1 MGLLML
7 YSQSCWAD
15 YIQSLIQCLPFRRC
29 WVNVHLSSASLFWTI
44 FYCGLKRFSKYFL
57 ILFWFM
63 ETVNFK
69 GLIQGHIEKKEEE
82 LKSSGFNAC
91 ALHRLLVVYRKM
103 QCPITQS
110 LSGTQAEGGDS
121 GGRERCWRWKIWKR
135 PVSTHCE
142 QEVNED
148 ASACLPN

>member
-1 MGLLML
+1 
-7 YSQSCWAD
+7 
-15 YIQSLIQCLPFRRC
+15 
-29 WVNVHLSSASLFWTI
+29 
-44 FYCGLKRFSKYFL
+44 
-57 ILFWFM
+57 M

-121 GGRERCWRWKIWKR
+121 GGRERCWR
-135 PVSTHCE
+135 
-142 QEVNED
+142 
-148 ASACLPN
+148 